1 MQDKTFWLIVIAAT
15 SLSVISAAFLLVWF
29 FKKHPIKTE
38 TVRQSARDTLKPDR
52 ALKRHR
58 FFAVCWPLLCI
69 VFSGIIV
76 YQSIQGMDERFAGDA
91 GFALIPLV
99 FFAIGM
105 SMRGRL
111 LKERRNAVILTKA
124 TVVSSGRRMRAGK
137 RYFFPEYEFQAG
149 DNMYRVK
156 SPGGYSVCYLG
167 EGREVDLYYAPENPK
182 VFYVPAM
189 QKHEKR
195 WAGLLC
201 GVGILWPLIGLLAP
215 QIRAL
220 LWFLEETG

>member
-1 MQDKTFWLIVIAAT
+1 
-15 SLSVISAAFLLVWF
+15 
-29 FKKHPIKTE
+29 
-38 TVRQSARDTLKPDR
+38 
-52 ALKRHR
+52 
-58 FFAVCWPLLCI
+58 
-69 VFSGIIV
+69 
-76 YQSIQGMDERFAGDA
+76 
-91 GFALIPLV
+91 
-99 FFAIGM
+99 
-105 SMRGRL
+105 
-111 LKERRNAVILTKA
+111 
-124 TVVSSGRRMRAGK
+124 
-137 RYFFPEYEFQAG
+137 
-149 DNMYRVK
+149 MYRVK